1 MDAEVYLK
9 SGRVVRVEN
18 LTEVEVNDLSC
29 CIGSQSHFHTVSVG
43 EWVFDGRKIEAIRI
57 IRGVEN
63 NGRLRVHKNG

>member
-1 MDAEVYLK
+1 MDAELYLK

-29 CIGSQSHFHTVSVG
+29 CIGSQSQFHTVSVG

-57 IRGVEN
+57 IRGAEN
-63 NGRLRVHKNG
+63 NGRLRLHKNG

>member
-18 LTEVEVNDLSC
+18 LTEMEVNDLSC
-29 CIGSQSHFHTVSVG
+29 CIGSQSQFHTVSVG

>member
-29 CIGSQSHFHTVSVG
+29 CIGSQSQFHTVSVG

>member
-29 CIGSQSHFHTVSVG
+29 CIGSQSQFHTVSVG

-57 IRGVEN
+57 IRGVKN

>member
-18 LTEVEVNDLSC
+18 ITEVEVNDLSC
-29 CIGSQSHFHTVSVG
+29 CIGSQSQFHTVSVG